1 MKTWTN
7 PAVEEL
13 EIAETAY
20 GWNRYW
26 FEYDPFYP
34 AGGTGATPPG
44 NGDGD
49 GNDDEQPEEG
59 YAPES

>member
-7 PAVEEL
+7 PTVEEL
-13 EIAETAY
+13 EVAQTAY

-26 FEYDPFYP
+26 FEWDPFYP
-34 AGGTGATPPG
+34 AGDTGATPPG
-44 NGDGD
+44 CGD
-49 GNDDEQPEEG
+49 GNDDQEPEEG

>member
-7 PAVEEL
+7 PTVEEL
-13 EIAETAY
+13 EVAQTAY
-20 GWNRYW
+20 GWNRNW
-26 FEYDPFYP
+26 FEWDPFYP

-44 NGDGD
+44 YGD
-49 GNDDEQPEEG
+49 GNDDQEPEEG